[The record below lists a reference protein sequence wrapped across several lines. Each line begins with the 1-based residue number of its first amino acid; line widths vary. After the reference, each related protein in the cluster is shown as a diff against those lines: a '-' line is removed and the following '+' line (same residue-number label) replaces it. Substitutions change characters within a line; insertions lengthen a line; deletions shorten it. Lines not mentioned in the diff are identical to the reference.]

1 MEKVI
6 FFVKRFPVL
15 SQTFVIEQINSLI
28 ELGLDVE
35 IVTQQ
40 KEKQSIELDSLL
52 KHKLIER
59 TSCITPD
66 ASKTNSR
73 LFKAFFLSKFVLA
86 NMLVNTKLR
95 PLAKLVF
102 SLLKKRKSTL
112 AFEIAM
118 LAKHSQNNLFK
129 ADAIIAHFGQNGVIA
144 QCLKEANILSGEL
157 FTVFHGY
164 EISEYESI
172 DTWKDHYVA
181 LSKNST
187 LLPISEYWKQRL
199 ISWGAIENNIKVH
212 RMGVDVTKF
221 VFQDKPLNKPIKIV
235 SVGRATEKKGL
246 VFAIRAMQYLDD
258 NFHLEIVG
266 DGALH
271 SELVKC
277 TQDLG
282 LEDKVTFHGAKPPEF
297 IKNLLVESDVF
308 LLPSITDSNGDME
321 GIPVA
326 LMEAMA
332 SGLVVVSTF
341 HSGIPELIEN
351 GKGGFLVP
359 EKDELAIAETISK
372 LPMLSELSKIRIVAR
387 KQIELNYNKASLA
400 KKLERLI
407 IK

>member
-40 KEKQSIELDSLL
+40 KEKQSIELESLL

-59 TSCITPD
+59 TRCITPD

-112 AFEIAM
+112 AYEIAM
-118 LAKHSQNNLFK
+118 LAKHSQNNHFK

-181 LSKNST
+181 LSKKST

-199 ISWGAIENNIKVH
+199 ISWGATENNIKVH

-246 VFAIRAMQYLDD
+246 VFAIRAMHYLDD
-258 NFHLEIVG
+258 SFHLEIVG

-277 TQDLG
+277 TQGLG
-282 LEDKVTFHGAKPPEF
+282 LENKVTFHGAKPPEF

-332 SGLVVVSTF
+332 SGLIVVSTV

-372 LPMLSELSKIRIVAR
+372 LPTLSELSKIRIVAR

>member
-28 ELGLDVE
+28 DLGLDVE

-40 KEKQSIELDSLL
+40 EEKQSIELDSLL

-59 TSCITPD
+59 TRCITPY
-66 ASKTNSR
+66 ASKNNNR
-73 LFKAFFLSKFVLA
+73 LSKAFFLSKFLLFSVLI
-86 NMLVNTKLR
+86 NTKLR

-112 AFEIAM
+112 AYEIAM
-118 LAKHSQNNLFK
+118 LAKYSQNNHFK
-129 ADAIIAHFGQNGVIA
+129 ADAIIAHFGHNGVIA
-144 QCLKEANILSGEL
+144 QCLKEANILSGKL
-157 FTVFHGY
+157 FTIFHGY

-172 DTWKDHYVA
+172 DIWKDHYVV
-181 LSKNST
+181 LSKKST

-199 ISWGAIENNIKVH
+199 TSWGAIENNIKVH

-221 VFQDKPLNKPIKIV
+221 AFQDRPLNKPIKIV

-246 VFAIRAMQYLDD
+246 VFAIKAMQYLDD
-258 NFHLEIVG
+258 IAHLEIVG

-271 SELVKC
+271 NELLKF

-282 LEDKVTFHGAKPPEF
+282 LIDKVTFHGAKPPEF
-297 IKNLLVESDVF
+297 IKDLLVESDVF
-308 LLPSITDSNGDME
+308 LLPSITDSKGDME

-332 SGLVVVSTF
+332 SGLIVVSTF

-359 EKDELAIAETISK
+359 EKDELAIAEAILK
-372 LPMLSELSKIRIVAR
+372 LPTLREISKIRLVAR
-387 KQIELNYNKASLA
+387 KQIELNYNKALLA
-400 KKLERLI
+400 KKLEKLI
-407 IK
+407 RK